1 MIGVSRTKLYYGFS
15 QLYGASPMEYLR
27 LKRIEK
33 ARQMVKDKDLSMTQ
47 IAYDLGYSSSSHFAK
62 TFHDSFGISPS
73 CYRQNKAV

>member
-1 MIGVSRTKLYYGFS
+1 M
-15 QLYGASPMEYLR
+15 
-27 LKRIEK
+27 KRIEK